1 MNLFAVL
8 IRGEFF
14 YVIDYI
20 NNKKTPQ
27 IDSYITNYAIAPEE
41 CASDI
46 FNRLIADIKNDLGIQ
61 LAHID
66 LKDIYRLKTDE

>member
-1 MNLFAVL
+1 MNLFAIL

-20 NNKKTPQ
+20 NDIKNSQ
-27 IDSYITNYAIAPEE
+27 LDSYIANYAIAPEE
-41 CASDI
+41 CTSDI
-46 FNRLIADIKNDLGIQ
+46 FHRLITDIKNDLGIQ
-61 LAHID
+61 LAHIN

>member
-1 MNLFAVL
+1 MNLFAIL

-20 NNKKTPQ
+20 NSKKIPAL
-27 IDSYITNYAIAPEE
+27 DAYIANYAIAPEE

-46 FNRLIADIKNDLGIQ
+46 FYKLITDIKNDLGIQ
-61 LAHID
+61 LAHIE

>member
-1 MNLFAVL
+1 MNLFAIL

-14 YVIDYI
+14 YVIDCV
-20 NNKKTPQ
+20 NNQKIPE
-27 IDSYITNYAIAPEE
+27 IDVYITNYAIAPEE

-46 FNRLIADIKNDLGIQ
+46 FNRLITDIKNDLGIQ
-61 LAHID
+61 LVPID

>member
-1 MNLFAVL
+1 MNLFAIL

-14 YVIDYI
+14 YVVDYV
-20 NNKKTPQ
+20 NSKKIPRL
-27 IDSYITNYAIAPEE
+27 DVYIANYAIAPEE

-46 FNRLIADIKNDLGIQ
+46 FDRLITDIKNDLGIQ
-61 LAHID
+61 LVHID

>member
-1 MNLFAVL
+1 MNLFAIL

-14 YVIDYI
+14 YVIDFI
-20 NNKKTPQ
+20 NDIKNSKL
-27 IDSYITNYAIAPEE
+27 DSYIASYAIAPDE
-41 CASDI
+41 CSADI
-46 FNRLIADIKNDLGIQ
+46 FNKLILDIKNDLGIQ